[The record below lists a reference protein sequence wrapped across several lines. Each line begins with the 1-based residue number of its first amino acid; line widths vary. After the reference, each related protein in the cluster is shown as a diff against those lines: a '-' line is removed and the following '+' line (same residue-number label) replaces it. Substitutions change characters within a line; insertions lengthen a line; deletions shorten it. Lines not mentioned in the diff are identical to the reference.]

1 MRHNVWSNWPFF
13 KNSRRG
19 GDKAGFVIHFND
31 FYRMISN
38 VMRHNVWS
46 NWPSM
51 FLKKADND
59 KKRWISK
66 VTRHDV
72 WSRCNWSQPTG
83 NTVSGQRMLPFEV
96 KTAPRD
102 ALPPTRVCHL
112 PPAAL
117 CCVTIWLVNTVTS
130 RLLLTAGRDLICNKY
145 PSPILDHHISH
156 VLLFYS
162 LLVFLVN
169 FWINFKMVRIKMVR
183 CITCKATIR
192 PKQEKLKCRRCES
205 SEHRICN
212 FGKFDNLSFN

>member
-1 MRHNVWSNWPFF
+1 
-13 KNSRRG
+13 
-19 GDKAGFVIHFND
+19 
-31 FYRMISN
+31 
-38 VMRHNVWS
+38 
-46 NWPSM
+46 
-51 FLKKADND
+51 
-59 KKRWISK
+59 
-66 VTRHDV
+66 
-72 WSRCNWSQPTG
+72 
-83 NTVSGQRMLPFEV
+83 MLPFEV

-102 ALPPTRVCHL
+102 ERPRVCVISRPLRSVQFNWSTPLRDNLIGQHR
-112 PPAAL
+112 
-117 CCVTIWLVNTVTS
+117 CVTIWLVNTVTS

>member
-72 WSRCNWSQPTG
+72 WSRGNWSQPTG

-102 ALPPTRVCHL
+102 ALPPTCVCHL

-156 VLLFYS
+156 VLLFYL
-162 LLVFLVN
+162 LLVFW
-169 FWINFKMVRIKMVR
+169 WISGLISKWFASRWFGALRVRLPYGLNK
-183 CITCKATIR
+183 K
-192 PKQEKLKCRRCES
+192 
-205 SEHRICN
+205 N
-212 FGKFDNLSFN
+212 